1 VSERDALAERILDA
15 TVQQAAATGLD
26 RLAIEDVARR
36 ARTTRVTV
44 YRRFGRREQLI
55 EAMAVR
61 ETQRLIAAITAA
73 VAGYEDLGDQ
83 IAEAFVAGLGFMHA
97 HPVARRAIESEPE
110 AIVQYLEAEDGR
122 LFRMSRDFVAGGLRA
137 AGVAHADV
145 DAAAETMLRVFV
157 SFLLLPRTAVALDDP
172 GALRAYVRTCVVP
185 IVAQTKAP
193 DSSRRPRTPSLM

>member
-1 VSERDALAERILDA
+1 MSQPDALAERILDA

-73 VAGYEDLGDQ
+73 VAGYEDLSDQ

-97 HPVARRAIESEPE
+97 HPVARRSIEAEPE

-122 LFRMSRDFVAGGLRA
+122 LFRMSRDFVAGGLRS
-137 AGVAHADV
+137 AGVAHADLE
-145 DAAAETMLRVFV
+145 AAAETMLRIFV
-157 SFLLLPRTAVALDDP
+157 SFLLLPRSAVALDDP
-172 GALRAYVRTCVVP
+172 GALRSYVRACVVG
-185 IVAQTKAP
+185 IVA
-193 DSSRRPRTPSLM
+193 